1 MSTVLRFFDVRDQ
14 ALLPAVGTFR
24 AQRQRRLGRARRL
37 LCVIAAA
44 VLGLVAAACEV
55 GAEVTIQ
62 VEEDGSGLVSV
73 GVGLDVPTANAL
85 GGEDEAR
92 GYERLVNLDDLKDAG
107 WSYDGLT
114 REVDN
119 LYWLRA
125 SKSFGNPEELA
136 AVLAEAAG
144 GGVFSDIELERESTF
159 ARQKWSLSGEV
170 NAVAAVLNA
179 VNAGP
184 EAASVG
190 GGGLSGLFDF
200 VRTLES
206 FDISGA
212 AGEDAVAAL
221 VETMSFRLEV
231 LLPGDPSENSGPN
244 VIELDDSGDGKAS
257 IRVLSEADNS
267 TARTI
272 RYLAYAAA
280 ALFVVTVLL
289 SIMKWGYV
297 RRKQKLSSKALLRK
311 AAKEERRAKR
321 AARARKRAEARDAAP
336 TVELKEEEFVSFADP
351 RDASLEQAADDY
363 AYAPVD
369 SHAEYQADDAEY
381 QADDGV
387 KAGVDADADDEESF
401 DAEAVPAGT
410 VPADLKWADGS
421 LTPSDAAVPPDVV
434 SQPSPSRQLRLL
446 CVGVWEILLQPPDP
460 PRELLTAFARQMG
473 STTDESV
480 IAAAYREAVLGRT
493 TPESLWSDCGL
504 DGQANWPAGGPAAQ
518 NVSVR
523 PGAKEFLERVVSGG
537 IYTAGVADGVGG
549 WIRQLL
555 RAQKV
560 GNLHT
565 LLISGELRLSE
576 TEPEFLRML
585 ETSTGIPA
593 ANCLLI
599 HTRVEVLNAAA
610 SLGMSTAFFGA
621 EEAASGHPHLDDFSG
636 LGAVS

>member
-1 MSTVLRFFDVRDQ
+1 MSTALRFFDVRDQ
-14 ALLPAVGTFR
+14 ALLPAVGAFR
-24 AQRQRRLGRARRL
+24 VQRQRRLGRARRL

-44 VLGLVAAACEV
+44 ALGLVAAACEV
-55 GAEVTIQ
+55 GAEVTIE

-73 GVGLDVPTANAL
+73 GIGLDVPTANAL

-170 NAVAAVLNA
+170 DAVAAILNA

-184 EAASVG
+184 GEASVG

-221 VETMSFRLEV
+221 VETLSFRLEV

-297 RRKQKLSSKALLRK
+297 RRKRKLSSKALLRK

-321 AARARKRAEARDAAP
+321 AARARKKADARDAAP

-351 RDASLEQAADDY
+351 RDASLEQTADTY

-369 SHAEYQADDAEY
+369 SHAEGQVPHAEY
-381 QADDGV
+381 QVDDGV
-387 KAGVDADADDEESF
+387 DAGLDDDADDEESV
-401 DAEAVPAGT
+401 DAEAVAAGT
-410 VPADLKWADGS
+410 VAADLKWADES
-421 LTPSDAAVPPDVV
+421 LTPSDTAAPPGVV
-434 SQPSPSRQLRLL
+434 SQPSSSRQLRLL
-446 CVGVWEILLQPPDP
+446 CVGVWEVLLQPSDP
-460 PRELLTAFARQMG
+460 PGELLTAFARQMG

-480 IAAAYREAVLGRT
+480 ISAAYREAVLGRT

-504 DGQANWPAGGPAAQ
+504 DGKANWPAGGPAAQ
-518 NVSVR
+518 NVGVR

-549 WIRQLL
+549 WLRQLL

-565 LLISGELRLSE
+565 FLISGELRLSE